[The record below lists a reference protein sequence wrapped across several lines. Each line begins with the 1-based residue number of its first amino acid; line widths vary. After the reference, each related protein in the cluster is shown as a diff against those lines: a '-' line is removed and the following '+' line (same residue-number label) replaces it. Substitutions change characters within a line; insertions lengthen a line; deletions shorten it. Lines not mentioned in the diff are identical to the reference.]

1 MCLQINI
8 IDELDIDP
16 TVPPERYKEITEE
29 LLIQNATRWFVES
42 FTNKADGGGVDMS
55 SKEERKKYFAGI
67 SILISNAFWSLPD
80 TEFRLLAK
88 SIRAYLYEHEK
99 GETHERKQ

>member
-1 MCLQINI
+1 
-8 IDELDIDP
+8 
-16 TVPPERYKEITEE
+16 
-29 LLIQNATRWFVES
+29 
-42 FTNKADGGGVDMS
+42 MS

-67 SILISNAFWSLPD
+67 SILISNAFWRLPD